1 MNDFII
7 RNYTVIEPDRFE
19 PSGFRIYQIK
29 DSTRRKPIE
38 LAGVQIEGQLGK
50 PTVVG
55 PQMVNTV
62 PKQYLIEAAHS
73 NQHLQRLEILV
84 DGTVIDSVTF
94 SPVQVKQAR
103 FTVPF
108 DQLIPGDHKIEARAT
123 ESSGASAY
131 SDPCI
136 VKNAPAV
143 LPPDRLPE
151 FGLQVTGSPLIPSSI
166 IAPFGANGRMEA
178 GRLVFFAHA
187 PSTLIYPINIHHATL
202 RGRFGF
208 RDGAWATD
216 NSRCTDGADFIIELI
231 RPNGAREVYLQHALR
246 PTTNPEDRGK
256 QKFEF
261 SLPSGAV
268 GSLIFS
274 IKNGPNDNPASDW
287 TYWSDL
293 LLVNSR

>member
-1 MNDFII
+1 MIEFLSGAKARTFTWWLTAYRSFDKYPLSNFTWLNDFII
-7 RNYTVIEPDRFE
+7 RNYTVIEPDRLE

-151 FGLQVTGSPLIPSSI
+151 FGLPSHRFTLDSLVHHSPIRRKWPYGSWSTSLLCPCPL
-166 IAPFGANGRMEA
+166 N
-178 GRLVFFAHA
+178 L
-187 PSTLIYPINIHHATL
+187 NISHKHPP
-202 RGRFGF
+202 RHPP
-208 RDGAWATD
+208 WALW
-216 NSRCTDGADFIIELI
+216 F
-231 RPNGAREVYLQHALR
+231 P
-246 PTTNPEDRGK
+246 
-256 QKFEF
+256 
-261 SLPSGAV
+261 
-268 GSLIFS
+268 
-274 IKNGPNDNPASDW
+274 
-287 TYWSDL
+287 
-293 LLVNSR
+293 